1 MVDGVHDLD
10 ARELT
15 LDGRGDRNS
24 VHLVAREPEPR
35 RPAPRKDHAEHPCRA
50 ERVPPGPDL
59 RGQRQRRPF
68 QIVPQRGCKPLDVGA
83 RKRIGNVI
91 RILDPTAAEAIEL
104 FVHIGRR

>member
-50 ERVPPGPDL
+50 TQPSAVESATRW
-59 RGQRQRRPF
+59 QPF
-68 QIVPQRGCKPLDVGA
+68 V
-83 RKRIGNVI
+83 
-91 RILDPTAAEAIEL
+91 AAQTRAASTDS
-104 FVHIGRR
+104 